1 MVVPQSSDT
10 NMAEAYLVLYFSEN
24 CFLVNFALKS
34 TKEQEIVQVVSFFL
48 LFVPLSPNIHIQLL
62 LTDPHT
68 FSYSISWE
76 NLLKDQSNFPLVI
89 ILLILITVS
98 VDYASKLVIS

>member
-1 MVVPQSSDT
+1 MVPQSSDT

-62 LTDPHT
+62 TDLHT